1 MWHAESL
8 RPSADK
14 TSHSQDTGGLTAL
27 LAQLKSTKTT
37 SKSSFSL
44 QHIEGS
50 KQCSASDRPS
60 QRHVPQTSGPRSPT
74 CHCDV
79 ATPLATSRQAP
90 ELAIKVPPSSPKC
103 HIKHNPR
110 GEAHPWVLGGGLLGD
125 HWVFL
130 GGNEVGGSEGEGNWL
145 LHSVH
150 LHFPGEW
157 LEEKIPSRASQK
169 GGRVSQPCSNASQ
182 GGKGSCFVG
191 RMQNL
196 FIFLKNRIGALI

>member
-8 RPSADK
+8 RPSADE

-27 LAQLKSTKTT
+27 LAQLKSTITT

-50 KQCSASDRPS
+50 KQCSASDRSS

-145 LHSVH
+145 LHRVH

-157 LEEKIPSRASQK
+157 LERGSLPEPARREAECLSHAVMPHRVAKEAASL
-169 GGRVSQPCSNASQ
+169 GGC
-182 GGKGSCFVG
+182 KTF
-191 RMQNL
+191 L
-196 FIFLKNRIGALI
+196 FF